1 MIETS
6 LSPVTE
12 ASELA
17 RLEAIYGVGNVLTTQ
32 QVRDRFEVI
41 SFLAPFC
48 DVKERATQVRGT
60 LEFQHSP
67 RFYFDFVKN

>member
-6 LSPVTE
+6 IEPTK

-17 RLEAIYGVGNVLTTQ
+17 RLETVYGVGKVLTTD
-32 QVRDRFEVI
+32 QVRERFEVI

-48 DVKERATQVRGT
+48 MVKERATSIRGT

-67 RFYFDFVKN
+67 RFYFNFVKD

>member
-1 MIETS
+1 MIKT
-6 LSPVTE
+6 PVTVSPE
-12 ASELA
+12 SELA
-17 RLEAIYGVGNVLTTQ
+17 RLETIYGVGKVLTTQ

-48 DVKERATQVRGT
+48 DVKERATGIHGT

-67 RFYFDFVKN
+67 RFYFDFVKA